1 MPNEMAQLARLL
13 VYATLSKHKYSSLI
27 NNLILK
33 NFISIFEA
41 LYKGL
46 AKTSTRKKQSQVATA
61 TKQKTLI
68 NFYCFT
74 N

>member
-46 AKTSTRKKQSQVATA
+46 AKTSTRKKTITGRNGDK
-61 TKQKTLI
+61 TKKH
-68 NFYCFT
+68 
-74 N
+74 

>member
-46 AKTSTRKKQSQVATA
+46 AKTSTRKKNNHRSQRRQN
-61 TKQKTLI
+61 KKH
-68 NFYCFT
+68 
-74 N
+74 